1 MNIDH
6 HELRL
11 VIDHAGHPVAGS
23 ATTVMRSGGFLTVP
37 VEFGPFDTVEEATAA
52 LYARLDIQ
60 LSLW

>member
-11 VIDHAGHPVAGS
+11 VLDHAGRPQAGS
-23 ATTVMRSGGFLTVP
+23 ATTVMRSGGFLTAP
-37 VEFGPFDTVEEATAA
+37 VQFGPFDTVEEATAA

-60 LSLW
+60 LTLW